1 MVKIG
6 NCVLLAGGWGI
17 DGRMI
22 NSVEVLD
29 PYHHVVLH
37 VPNMTVTWSFCSV
50 AVLSKNIVALGGQ
63 NHASL
68 GTLAL
73 VGKQDAQKVFSIQA
87 TEIAC

>member
-1 MVKIG
+1 
-6 NCVLLAGGWGI
+6 
-17 DGRMI
+17 MI

-73 VGKQDAQKVFSIQA
+73 VGKQDAQKA
-87 TEIAC
+87 GY